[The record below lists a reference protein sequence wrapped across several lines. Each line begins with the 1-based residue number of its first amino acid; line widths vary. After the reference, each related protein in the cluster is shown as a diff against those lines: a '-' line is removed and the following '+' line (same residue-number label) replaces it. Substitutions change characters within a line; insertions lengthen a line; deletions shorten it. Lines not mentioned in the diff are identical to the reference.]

1 MPRRTKIA
9 LAVAAGLIA
18 VPAVALVVLLNFDW
32 NRAKP
37 WLNARSSEALGRPF
51 AISGDLSLTWEKQA
65 AGPAEPDEGWRG
77 MIPWPHWVA
86 HDIHVGNPPAMM
98 ALAPAD
104 TSAPAP
110 APVDTSATALQ
121 PADMAS
127 IKQLAFSLNPWA
139 LLGKK
144 ISIPVLRFDSP
155 VVSLL
160 RSADGKNNWTFK
172 NVDKPSPW
180 QLELQRVIFT
190 KGSVHLSDAVQHA
203 DVTADIDTLASDPI
217 YGVAWHIRGKFNGE
231 AVSGNG
237 KAGAVLSLQ
246 HQTAPYPIMAHLR
259 MGKTVIAV
267 EGSLTKPTDLAA
279 LDMRLKLSGVSMAR
293 LYALS
298 GIVLPETPPFATEG
312 HLIGTLSPHGGRWI
326 YEKFSGKVGSSD
338 IGGSLDYQSKQ
349 PRALLS
355 GTVVSHLLHF
365 SDLAPLIGADSN
377 ASKAKRGA
385 AAVQPENKALPVE
398 PFKTE
403 RWTSIDA
410 DIKFS
415 AEKIIRKK
423 ELPINKLTTN
433 VHLQDGVLSLLPLN
447 FDMAGGNL
455 SSNITLD
462 GSGKAGKNAI
472 KATMK
477 VTARHLKLKQLFPAL
492 QPLQASAGEINGDA
506 SLSAVGNSVASLLGA
521 SNGEIKTLINQGTVS
536 KLLLEEMGLNI
547 GNVILTRLV
556 GDKQVKLNCMATD
569 FGVTNGLMQTR
580 SFIID
585 TDDAL
590 LAVSGNIN
598 LAQEQLDLTINTHSE
613 GLRVLSLRA
622 PLYVRGSFK
631 QPRVSVD
638 KGVLAMKAGGAI
650 GLAALA
656 PVAAL
661 IPLINAG
668 PGEDSECARLLADA
682 RVKPVAP
689 PPGKTYHRK
698 AKPNVK

>member
-1 MPRRTKIA
+1 MNNPRRTKIA
-9 LAVAAGLIA
+9 LAVTAGLIA

-32 NRAKP
+32 NLAKP
-37 WLNARSSEALGRPF
+37 WLNARTSEALGRPF
-51 AISGDLSLTWEKQA
+51 AITGDLSLTWEKPA
-65 AGPAEPDEGWRG
+65 ARPVELDEGWRG
-77 MIPWPHWVA
+77 VIPWPYWVA
-86 HDIHVGNPPAMM
+86 QDIRIGNPPDM
-98 ALAPAD
+98 
-104 TSAPAP
+104 TAP
-110 APVDTSATALQ
+110 APVDTSTPPQ
-121 PADMAS
+121 ADMAN
-127 IKQLAFSLNPWA
+127 IKQATFSLNPLA
-139 LLGKK
+139 LLEKK
-144 ISIPVLRFDSP
+144 ISIPVLSFDAP

-160 RSADGKNNWTFK
+160 RGADGKNNWTFRHD
-172 NVDKPSPW
+172 DKPSPW
-180 QLELQRVIFT
+180 QLDLQRVIFS
-190 KGSVHLSDAVQHA
+190 KGSVHLIDAIKHA
-203 DVTADIDTLASDPI
+203 DVTADIDTLASDPS

-246 HQTAPYPIMAHLR
+246 HQAAPYPIMAHLR
-259 MGKTVIAV
+259 MGQTVIAV
-267 EGSLTKPTDLAA
+267 EGTLTKPTDLTA

-312 HLIGTLSPHGGRWI
+312 HLIGTLSPHGSRWI
-326 YEKFSGKVGSSD
+326 YEEFSGKVGSSD

-385 AAVQPENKALPVE
+385 VAVQPADKVLPVE
-398 PFKTE
+398 PFRTE

-415 AEKIIRKK
+415 AEKIIREK
-423 ELPINKLTTN
+423 ELSINKLTT
-433 VHLQDGVLSLLPLN
+433 HLQLQDGVLSLLPLN

-462 GSGKAGKNAI
+462 GSGKTGKNAI
-472 KATMK
+472 KAIMK
-477 VTARHLKLKQLFPAL
+477 MTARHLKLKQLFPTL
-492 QPLQASAGEINGDA
+492 QPMQASFGEINGDA
-506 SLSAVGNSVASLLGA
+506 SLSAIGNSVASLLGA

-547 GNVILTRLV
+547 GNVILTRLA
-556 GDKQVKLNCMATD
+556 GDKQVGLNCMAAD

-585 TDDAL
+585 TDDAI

-598 LAQEQLDLTINTHSE
+598 LAQEQLNLTIHTDSK
-613 GLRVLSLRA
+613 GLRVFSLRA
-622 PLYVRGSFK
+622 PINVRGSFE
-631 QPRVSVD
+631 QPQVSVN
-638 KGVLAMKAGGAI
+638 KGVLAMRAGGAI
-650 GLAALA
+650 ALSVLA

-668 PGEDSECARLLADA
+668 PGENSECAKLLVAA

-689 PPGKTYHRK
+689 PPGKTR
-698 AKPNVK
+698 AR